1 MVMTRADCNNGY
13 LLPSHPMVMMEDPLS
28 ICEDYSSLTV
38 PMWRLVTTL
47 LSRKH
52 ISSPDVL
59 LDVITTF
66 QHDVKFDFLPAF
78 LKIINSKDFFE
89 RVVPNMVKIALQMP
103 ELFPSGE
110 LKALEQGRDGF
121 VSFTRKQIACL
132 LVHMFLCT
140 LQPQKLNKHW
150 VNFSPWFNSNSPPVI
165 AYMQPSL
172 ARLVRQQRIDPSFA
186 GYCAVLIGLRYN

>member
-1 MVMTRADCNNGY
+1 MVMARADCDGY

-28 ICEDYSSLTV
+28 ICEDYCSLTV

-52 ISSPDVL
+52 IFSPDVL

-110 LKALEQGRDGF
+110 LEQGTGM
-121 VSFTRKQIACL
+121 VSYHCSCKMAHCWKAI
-132 LVHMFLCT
+132 H
-140 LQPQKLNKHW
+140 
-150 VNFSPWFNSNSPPVI
+150 SNE
-165 AYMQPSL
+165 
-172 ARLVRQQRIDPSFA
+172 
-186 GYCAVLIGLRYN
+186 